1 MRVVLAGGGVIAL
14 LTAVE
19 CVSAGHEV
27 IVADQADIPFSG
39 ATSFDRHRVLRAL
52 HPGDLATTSAAVSAH
67 HAWIELERLLRTTF
81 YEQVGALTA
90 IGADK
95 TAAARELLTAAGS
108 KAEVFDADELAAAF
122 PHAGFHPGTGA
133 VFESHAG
140 VLLADRVLEACA
152 GRLRWHAHAEL
163 HPHRKVIGV
172 DADRAEVRLAD
183 GEILR
188 GDAVLL
194 AAGPWSRDLLA
205 PELSRELVLHR
216 QTMLYCDVPPADAA
230 AWAATPAITSLG
242 TPGGAWLV
250 PPVAG
255 TPLKLSAASACRV
268 VDEIGGGAAPSWWRE
283 HLIDTFAALIPG
295 FRRDWLVD
303 TRDCHYLARRSTL
316 GPMLAVLGDR
326 VLSYAACGGSSFK
339 FAPLIARS
347 LAARL
352 TGADPAPTGLEPL
365 DRPLIRASGVHPTRP
380 ALRGVS

>member
-1 MRVVLAGGGVIAL
+1 MRVVFAGGGVIAL
-14 LTAVE
+14 LTALE

-27 IVADQADIPFSG
+27 VIADQADIPFSG

-52 HPGDLATTSAAVSAH
+52 HTGDPATTAAAVGAH
-67 HAWIELERLLRTTF
+67 HAWIELENRLSTSF

-90 IGADK
+90 LPAPE
-95 TAAARELLTAAGS
+95 AARDLLTAAGS
-108 KAEVFDADELAAAF
+108 KAEVLGADELAVEF
-122 PHAGFHPGTGA
+122 PHAGFVSGTDA
-133 VFESHAG
+133 VFESQAG
-140 VLLADRVLEACA
+140 VLLADRVLTACA
-152 GRLRWHAHAEL
+152 TRLRWHANAEL
-163 HPHRKVIGV
+163 HPHRKVTGI

-183 GEILR
+183 GETLR
-188 GDAVLL
+188 GDAVLV
-194 AAGPWSRDLLA
+194 AAGPWSRELLA
-205 PELSRELVLHR
+205 PALSRELVLHR
-216 QTMLYCDVPPADAA
+216 QTMLYCDVPPTDAA

-242 TPGGAWLV
+242 SDGGAWLV

-268 VDEIGGGAAPSWWRE
+268 VDEIGGATVPSWWRE
-283 HLIDTFAALIPG
+283 HLIDTFATLIPG

-326 VLSYAACGGSSFK
+326 VLTYAACGGSSFK

-352 TGADPAPTGLEPL
+352 TGAGPVPTGLEPL
-365 DRPLIRASGVHPTRP
+365 DRPLVRAGGVHPIRP

>member
-27 IVADQADIPFSG
+27 VVADQADIPFSG

-52 HPGDLATTSAAVSAH
+52 HPGDPATTAAAVGAH
-67 HAWIELERLLRTTF
+67 HAWIELEHRLSTAF

-90 IGADK
+90 IAADEAS
-95 TAAARELLTAAGS
+95 AAQDLLTAAGS
-108 KAEVFDADELAAAF
+108 KAEVFGAGELAAEF
-122 PHAGFHPGTGA
+122 PHAGFVTGTGA

-140 VLLADRVLEACA
+140 VLLADRVLAACA
-152 GRLRWHAHAEL
+152 GWLRWNAHAKL
-163 HPHRKVIGV
+163 HPHRKVVGV
-172 DADRAEVRLAD
+172 DPDRAEVRLAD

-268 VDEIGGGAAPSWWRE
+268 VDEVGGATAPSWWRE

-295 FRRDWLVD
+295 FRRDWLID

-316 GPMLAVLGDR
+316 GPMLAILGDR

-352 TGADPAPTGLEPL
+352 TGADPAPTGFAPL
-365 DRPLIRASGVHPTRP
+365 DRPLVRASGVHPTRS

>member
-14 LTAVE
+14 LTALE
-19 CVSAGHEV
+19 CVSAGHDVV
-27 IVADQADIPFSG
+27 IADQADIPFSG

-52 HPGDLATTSAAVSAH
+52 HPGDLAATAAAVAAH
-67 HAWIELERLLRTTF
+67 HAWLELEHSLSTSF

-90 IGADK
+90 MPSDEA
-95 TAAARELLTAAGS
+95 AAARELLATAGS
-108 KAEVFDADELAAAF
+108 KAEVLGADELAAEF
-122 PHAGFHPGTGA
+122 PHAGFVPGTGA
-133 VFESHAG
+133 VFEAHAG
-140 VLLADRVLEACA
+140 VLLADRVLTACA
-152 GRLRWHAHAEL
+152 TRLRWHANAEL
-163 HPHRKVIGV
+163 HPHRKVVGI

-183 GEILR
+183 GGILR
-188 GDAVLL
+188 GDAVLV
-194 AAGPWSRDLLA
+194 AAGPWSRELLA
-205 PELSRELVLHR
+205 PALSRELVLHR

-242 TPGGAWLV
+242 SAGGAWLV

-268 VDEIGGGAAPSWWRE
+268 VDEIGGATVPSWWRE

-352 TGADPAPTGLEPL
+352 TGADPVQTGLEPL
-365 DRPLIRASGVHPTRP
+365 DRPLVRAGGVHPIRP

>member
-1 MRVVLAGGGVIAL
+1 MRIVLAGGGVIAL

-27 IVADQADIPFSG
+27 VIADQADIPFPG

-52 HPGDLATTSAAVSAH
+52 HPGDLATTAAAVGAH
-67 HAWIELERLLRTTF
+67 HAWTELEHLLRTTF

-90 IGADK
+90 IAAGEA
-95 TAAARELLTAAGS
+95 TAARDLLIAAGS
-108 KAEVFDADELAAAF
+108 KAEVFGADELAAEF
-122 PHAGFHPGTGA
+122 PHAGFTPGTGA
-133 VFESHAG
+133 IFESHAG
-140 VLLADRVLEACA
+140 VLLADRVLAACA
-152 GRLRWHAHAEL
+152 GWLRWNANAEL
-163 HPHRKVIGV
+163 HPHRKVVGV
-172 DADRAEVRLAD
+172 DTDRAEVRLAD
-183 GEILR
+183 GGLLR

-205 PELSRELVLHR
+205 PELARELVLHR

-242 TPGGAWLV
+242 STGGAWLV

-268 VDEIGGGAAPSWWRE
+268 VDEIGGAAAPSWWRE
-283 HLIDTFAALIPG
+283 HLIDTFTALIPG
-295 FRRDWLVD
+295 FRRDWLID

-352 TGADPAPTGLEPL
+352 TGANPAPTGLEPL
-365 DRPLIRASGVHPTRP
+365 DRPHVRAAGVHPTRL

>member
-1 MRVVLAGGGVIAL
+1 MRIVLAGGGVIAL

-27 IVADQADIPFSG
+27 VVADQADIPFSG

-52 HPGDLATTSAAVSAH
+52 HLDDPAKTAAAISAH
-67 HAWIELERLLRTTF
+67 HAWTELEHLLSTSF

-90 IGADK
+90 LTPEK
-95 TAAARELLTAAGS
+95 ARSAQEMLTAAGS
-108 KAEVFDADELAAAF
+108 KTEVFDADELAAEF
-122 PHAGFHPGTGA
+122 PHAGFAPGTGA

-140 VLLADRVLEACA
+140 VLLADRVLAACA
-152 GRLRWHAHAEL
+152 GWLRWHAHAEL
-163 HPHRKVIGV
+163 HPHRKVVGV

-205 PELSRELVLHR
+205 PELSEELVLHR
-216 QTMLYCDVPPADAA
+216 QTMLYCDVPPPDAA

-242 TPGGAWLV
+242 TIGGAWLV

-268 VDEIGGGAAPSWWRE
+268 VDEVGDGKAPSRWRE
-283 HLIDTFAALIPG
+283 HLIDTFAELIPG

-303 TRDCHYLARRSTL
+303 TRDGHYLARRSTL
-316 GPMLAVLGDR
+316 GPMLAILGDR

-365 DRPLIRASGVHPTRP
+365 DRPLVRASGVHPTRP

>member
-27 IVADQADIPFSG
+27 VIADQADIPFTG

-52 HPGDLATTSAAVSAH
+52 HPGDPATTAAAVGAH
-67 HAWIELERLLRTTF
+67 HAWIELEHLLSTAF
-81 YEQVGALTA
+81 YEQSGALTA
-90 IGADK
+90 IGADEA
-95 TAAARELLTAAGS
+95 TAARDLLNAAGS
-108 KAEVFDADELAAAF
+108 KAEVFGAGELAAEF
-122 PHAGFHPGTGA
+122 PHAGFVPGTGA

-140 VLLADRVLEACA
+140 VLLADRVLTACA
-152 GRLRWHAHAEL
+152 GWLRWNAKAEL

-172 DADRAEVRLAD
+172 DTDRAEVRLAD
-183 GEILR
+183 GGSLR

-205 PELSRELVLHR
+205 PGLARELVLHR

-242 TPGGAWLV
+242 SAGGAWLV

-268 VDEIGGGAAPSWWRE
+268 VDEIGAATAPSWWRE
-283 HLIDTFAALIPG
+283 HLIDTFAELIPG
-295 FRRDWLVD
+295 FRRDWLID

-347 LAARL
+347 LTARL

-365 DRPLIRASGVHPTRP
+365 DRPLVRASGVHPIRP

>member
-1 MRVVLAGGGVIAL
+1 MRIVLAGGGVIAL

-27 IVADQADIPFSG
+27 VIADQADIPFSG

-52 HPGDLATTSAAVSAH
+52 HRDDLATTAAAVSAH
-67 HAWIELERLLRTTF
+67 HAWIDLEQVLATSF

-90 IGADK
+90 V
-95 TAAARELLTAAGS
+95 AARQAPAAQELLIAAGS
-108 KAEVFDADELAAAF
+108 KAEVFGADDLAAEF
-122 PHAGFHPGTGA
+122 PHAGFAPGTGA
-133 VFESHAG
+133 VFEAHAG
-140 VLLADRVLEACA
+140 VLLADRVLAACA
-152 GRLRWHAHAEL
+152 GWLRWHAHAEL

-172 DADRAEVRLAD
+172 DAGRAEVRLAD
-183 GEILR
+183 GEVLK

-268 VDEIGGGAAPSWWRE
+268 VDEVGGGVAPSWWRE

-352 TGADPAPTGLEPL
+352 TGAAPVTTGLEPL
-365 DRPLIRASGVHPTRP
+365 DRPLVRASGIHPTRP

>member
-52 HPGDLATTSAAVSAH
+52 HPGDLATTTAAVGAH
-67 HAWIELERLLRTTF
+67 HAWIELEQLLTTAF

-90 IGADK
+90 LDADK
-95 TAAARELLTAAGS
+95 ATAARELLTAAGS
-108 KAEVFDADELAAAF
+108 KAEVYGADELTAAF

-140 VLLADRVLEACA
+140 VLLADRVLAACA
-152 GRLRWHAHAEL
+152 GWLRRHAHAEL
-163 HPHRKVIGV
+163 HPHRKVVGV
-172 DADRAEVRLAD
+172 EADRAEVRLAD
-183 GEILR
+183 GEVIR

-216 QTMLYCDVPPADAA
+216 QTMLYCDVPPAEAA

-255 TPLKLSAASACRV
+255 TPLKLSAASACRI
-268 VDEIGGGAAPSWWRE
+268 VDEVGGGAAPSWWRE

-295 FRRDWLVD
+295 FRRDWLID

-352 TGADPAPTGLEPL
+352 TGAEPAPTGLEPL
-365 DRPLIRASGVHPTRP
+365 DRPLVRASGVHPSRP

>member
-1 MRVVLAGGGVIAL
+1 MRVVFAGGGVIAL
-14 LTAVE
+14 LTALE

-27 IVADQADIPFSG
+27 VIADQADIPFSG
-39 ATSFDRHRVLRAL
+39 STSFDRHRVLRAL
-52 HPGDLATTSAAVSAH
+52 HAGDPATTAAAVGAH
-67 HAWIELERLLRTTF
+67 HAWIELEHLLATSL
-81 YEQVGALTA
+81 YVQVGALTA
-90 IGADK
+90 LPAPE
-95 TAAARELLTAAGS
+95 AARDLLTAAGS
-108 KAEVFDADELAAAF
+108 KAEVLGADELAAEF
-122 PHAGFHPGTGA
+122 PHAGFVPGTSA
-133 VFESHAG
+133 VFESQAG
-140 VLLADRVLEACA
+140 VLLADRVLTACA
-152 GRLRWHAHAEL
+152 TRLRWHANAEL
-163 HPHRKVIGV
+163 HPHRKVTGI
-172 DADRAEVRLAD
+172 DADRAEIRLAD
-183 GEILR
+183 GETLR
-188 GDAVLL
+188 GDAVLV

-205 PELSRELVLHR
+205 PALSRELVLHR

-242 TPGGAWLV
+242 SDGGAWLV

-268 VDEIGGGAAPSWWRE
+268 VDEIGGATVPSWWRE
-283 HLIDTFAALIPG
+283 HLIDTFATLIPG

-326 VLSYAACGGSSFK
+326 VLTYAACGGSSFK

-352 TGADPAPTGLEPL
+352 TGAEPVPTGLEPL
-365 DRPLIRASGVHPTRP
+365 DRPLVRAGGAHPIRP

>member
-1 MRVVLAGGGVIAL
+1 MRVVFAGGGVIAL
-14 LTAVE
+14 LTALE

-27 IVADQADIPFSG
+27 VIADQADIPFSG

-52 HPGDLATTSAAVSAH
+52 HTGDPATTAAAVAAH
-67 HAWIELERLLRTTF
+67 HAWIELEHLLSTSF

-90 IGADK
+90 LPAPE
-95 TAAARELLTAAGS
+95 AARDLLTAAGS
-108 KAEVFDADELAAAF
+108 KAEALGADELAAEF
-122 PHAGFHPGTGA
+122 PHAGFAPGTSA

-140 VLLADRVLEACA
+140 VLLADRVLTACA
-152 GRLRWHAHAEL
+152 TRLRWHGNAEL
-163 HPHRKVIGV
+163 HPHRKVAGI

-183 GEILR
+183 GETVR
-188 GDAVLL
+188 GDAVLV
-194 AAGPWSRDLLA
+194 AAGPWSRELLA
-205 PELSRELVLHR
+205 PALSRELVLHR

-242 TPGGAWLV
+242 SDGGAWLV

-268 VDEIGGGAAPSWWRE
+268 VDEIGGATVPSWWRE
-283 HLIDTFAALIPG
+283 HLIDTFTTLIPG

-326 VLSYAACGGSSFK
+326 VLTYAACGGSSFK

-352 TGADPAPTGLEPL
+352 TGADPVPTGLESL
-365 DRPLIRASGVHPTRP
+365 DRPLVRAGGVHPIRP

>member
-1 MRVVLAGGGVIAL
+1 MRVVFAGGGVIAL
-14 LTAVE
+14 LTALE

-27 IVADQADIPFSG
+27 VIADQADIPFSG

-52 HPGDLATTSAAVSAH
+52 HTGDPAATAAAVGAH
-67 HAWIELERLLRTTF
+67 HAWIELENRLSTSF

-90 IGADK
+90 LPAPE
-95 TAAARELLTAAGS
+95 AARDLLTAAGS
-108 KAEVFDADELAAAF
+108 KAEVLGADELAAEF
-122 PHAGFHPGTGA
+122 PHAGFVPGTNA

-140 VLLADRVLEACA
+140 VLLADRVLTTCA
-152 GRLRWHAHAEL
+152 TRLRWHANAEL
-163 HPHRKVIGV
+163 HPHRKVAGI
-172 DADRAEVRLAD
+172 DPDRAEVRLAD
-183 GEILR
+183 GETLR
-188 GDAVLL
+188 GDAVLV

-205 PELSRELVLHR
+205 PALSRELVLHR

-242 TPGGAWLV
+242 SDGGAWLV

-268 VDEIGGGAAPSWWRE
+268 VDEIGGATVPSWWRE
-283 HLIDTFAALIPG
+283 HLIDTFATLIPG

-316 GPMLAVLGDR
+316 GPLLAVLGDR
-326 VLSYAACGGSSFK
+326 VLTYAACGGSSFK

-352 TGADPAPTGLEPL
+352 TGAGPVPTGLESL
-365 DRPLIRASGVHPTRP
+365 DRPLVRAGGAHPIRP